1 MINRFFYSASQ
12 GYMVINADDSGVIH
26 MDLPADATEI
36 TERPG
41 ELYTWDGTQWVA
53 PSQAEIDAAAAAA
66 IRAERDLKL
75 ATEVDPIVMNSL
87 RWNSMTAE
95 QQQAWADYRTALL
108 DIPQQAGFPHNV
120 IWPTKP

>member
-1 MINRFFYSASQ
+1 MIRRFFYSASS
-12 GYMVINADDSGVIH
+12 GYMEIHADDNNVIH

-36 TERPG
+36 TERPSS
-41 ELYTWDGTQWVA
+41 LHTWDGSQWVA
-53 PSQAEIDAAAAAA
+53 PPQEEIDAEAAK
-66 IRAERDLKL
+66 IVRVDRDTKL
-75 ATEVDPIVMNSL
+75 AMEVDPIVMNSL